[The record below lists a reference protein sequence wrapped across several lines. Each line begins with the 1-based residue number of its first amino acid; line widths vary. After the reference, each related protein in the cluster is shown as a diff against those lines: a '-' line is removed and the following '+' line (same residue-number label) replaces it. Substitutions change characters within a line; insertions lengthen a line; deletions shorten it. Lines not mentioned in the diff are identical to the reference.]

1 MITNSTLNYK
11 SEVFVNGLKKYYVYA
26 IFGFFLV
33 VLKIGIDV
41 DMFKVF
47 TSLGGGRKGAA

>member
-1 MITNSTLNYK
+1 M
-11 SEVFVNGLKKYYVYA
+11 NGLKKYYVYA